1 MCRATLMV
9 NLQHNRQMTVAS
21 VLLLLLAA
29 FAVDP
34 PDHRCRTQST
44 RNRQSRIV
52 RLDDSDSHTRWH
64 NHGSDNSGRNVNGE
78 ALVAVVEN
86 GFSLNSEFAAERF
99 AAEQE
104 AIKPFEYRTGALRSR
119 PPPSAIL
126 T

>member
-1 MCRATLMV
+1 MFSP
-9 NLQHNRQMTVAS
+9 HYNRQLTVAS

-64 NHGSDNSGRNVNGE
+64 NHGSDNSGRNVNGD
-78 ALVAVVEN
+78 ALVAVAEN
-86 GFSLNSEFAAERF
+86 VFALNSEFAAERI
-99 AAEQE
+99 APEQE

>member
-1 MCRATLMV
+1 MISLH
-9 NLQHNRQMTVAS
+9 HNRQMTVAS

-34 PDHRCRTQST
+34 PGHRCRTQST

-52 RLDDSDSHTRWH
+52 RLDDSESHTRWH
-64 NHGSDNSGRNVNGE
+64 DHGFDNSGSDVNGE
-78 ALVAVVEN
+78 ALVAVAANV
-86 GFSLNSEFAAERF
+86 FALNPEFAAERF
-99 AAEQE
+99 APEQE

-119 PPPSAIL
+119 PPPSTIL

>member
-1 MCRATLMV
+1 MV

-64 NHGSDNSGRNVNGE
+64 NHGSDNLGRNVNGE
-78 ALVAVVEN
+78 ALVAVVEH
-86 GFSLNSEFAAERF
+86 GFALNSEFAAERF

-126 T
+126 I

>member
-1 MCRATLMV
+1 MFSLH
-9 NLQHNRQMTVAS
+9 HNRQMTVAS

-34 PDHRCRTQST
+34 PEHRCRTQST

-64 NHGSDNSGRNVNGE
+64 NHGSDNSGRNVSGE
-78 ALVAVVEN
+78 ALVAVAANVFA
-86 GFSLNSEFAAERF
+86 FSPEFAAERF
-99 AAEQE
+99 APEQE
-104 AIKPFEYRTGALRSR
+104 AIKPFEHRTGALRSR
-119 PPPSAIL
+119 PPPSAVL